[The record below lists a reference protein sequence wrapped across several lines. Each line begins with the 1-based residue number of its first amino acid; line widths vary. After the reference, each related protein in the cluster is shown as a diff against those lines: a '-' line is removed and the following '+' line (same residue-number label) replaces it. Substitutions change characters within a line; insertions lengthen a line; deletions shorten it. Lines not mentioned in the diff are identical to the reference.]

1 MRHHGRP
8 VLIPRPSQRLWFV
21 TVPSAEMKTIA
32 FAESA
37 GAILPSQ
44 VTFNL
49 LEMYFAHRQ
58 HREGKKATTVNRTRY
73 ALGSFSIAAF
83 VRGG

>member
-1 MRHHGRP
+1 
-8 VLIPRPSQRLWFV
+8 
-21 TVPSAEMKTIA
+21 
-32 FAESA
+32 
-37 GAILPSQ
+37 
-44 VTFNL
+44 
-49 LEMYFAHRQ
+49 MYFAHRQ